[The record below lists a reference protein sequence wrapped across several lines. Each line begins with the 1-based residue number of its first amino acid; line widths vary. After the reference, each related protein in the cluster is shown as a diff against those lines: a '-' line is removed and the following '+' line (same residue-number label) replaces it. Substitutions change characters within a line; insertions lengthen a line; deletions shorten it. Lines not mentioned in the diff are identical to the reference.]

1 MIPDLRL
8 FGIHSTKSS
17 AFFSFKFFM
26 NSSTSWVLRFP
37 RKVKLAAMY
46 FPSSGLTL
54 EKKFLAEYAWA
65 VSSRTFTAVMLCA
78 VLLRSGAWATRKKWR
93 RGKGTKFTPSFRR
106 SPFNLPGNRSEAV
119 TPAMTH
125 EMRKLRSA

>member
-17 AFFSFKFFM
+17 AFFVFNFSIL
-26 NSSTSWVLRFP
+26 SSTSCVLRSP
-37 RKVKLAAMY
+37 RKVKFAAIY

-54 EKKFLAEYAWA
+54 E
-65 VSSRTFTAVMLCA
+65 
-78 VLLRSGAWATRKKWR
+78 KKWR

-106 SPFNLPGNRSEAV
+106 SPFNLPGNRREQV
-119 TPAMTH
+119 IPQ
-125 EMRKLRSA
+125 